1 MPYILYK
8 RDNGINDDPHSFNSI
23 MLRKLNDDITDE
35 NMIDPN
41 DTPSSLLPKLND
53 MVQAMVMAEP
63 TSYWGTRF
71 ISHSAFPAWP
81 QAGWA
86 LEQFN
91 QKGSTND
98 RPTQIDSDYWRRA
111 DVHRRQAGWR
121 TLWHGLRPEDDID
134 FRRDWQTITDVK
146 HSLALSSTT
155 KSMASLTPTS
165 TEVGSS
171 SVSDDSAE
179 AVRQLQEMADKQRR
193 TFTQV
198 FEDPANRALAN
209 CTYTKHHLPGS
220 A

>member
-8 RDNGINDDPHSFNSI
+8 RDNGIDDDPHSFNSI

-63 TSYWGTRF
+63 TLTEEHALFHILHSPHGRKLAEHLNNLTKKDPPMIDLRKLIPITEDALMSTVVKRDGERF
-71 ISHSAFPAWP
+71 DTA
-81 QAGWA
+81 
-86 LEQFN
+86 
-91 QKGSTND
+91 
-98 RPTQIDSDYWRRA
+98 
-111 DVHRRQAGWR
+111 
-121 TLWHGLRPEDDID
+121 LRPEDDID

-209 CTYTKHHLPGS
+209 RTYTKHHLPGS